1 MDKKRE
7 IVHTLIETAVEKG
20 IRDIKENSNRGTR
33 NLVDLGMHFVKG
45 RFQKNFFRI
54 AQQMLDNENCPYY
67 RLVDNIIRLVDPEI
81 IKHFCV
87 NIGYN
92 SWTYGA
98 EKIREYEKKH
108 GYNIPWTIIFNFSED
123 TENRLSDDDV
133 SRLLHAGESMG
144 VYCGMF
150 FAGRNKSELES
161 LVRMLAAHKDG
172 GYFIFLNPE
181 LITDDIAKA
190 TLDARNIAIVLAV
203 DPAGDAA
210 QCGNAVEILQKNR
223 CMYGT
228 FCLYNDDNVK
238 YITSGKYLRQIEAL
252 RCTFVFFVRQS
263 LNVEQNVEYFSRFMQ
278 SSRNVCRYQF
288 FIADFYEDIA
298 NVDKIISVEDCF
310 LAIKGNGSI
319 TASKSRL
326 LGGDLPNIRSHSLQS
341 ILRKIMPR
349 TQYV

>member
-1 MDKKRE
+1 
-7 IVHTLIETAVEKG
+7 
-20 IRDIKENSNRGTR
+20 
-33 NLVDLGMHFVKG
+33 
-45 RFQKNFFRI
+45 
-54 AQQMLDNENCPYY
+54 
-67 RLVDNIIRLVDPEI
+67 
-81 IKHFCV
+81 
-87 NIGYN
+87 
-92 SWTYGA
+92 
-98 EKIREYEKKH
+98 
-108 GYNIPWTIIFNFSED
+108 
-123 TENRLSDDDV
+123 
-133 SRLLHAGESMG
+133 MG